1 MKKHGKRYGD
11 TNTHLTL
18 SPKAQRIYSNSQ
30 PLDIYEEENGTYTVN
45 LFGDIQEGLTES
57 EVNTLLENL
66 DNDEYT
72 DTAAEIIAAGNY
84 NAAVMLMDDEIRET
98 VHADIAPCTDIE
110 FLAEYMKRH
119 AEKYGVDF
127 IVC

>member
-57 EVNTLLENL
+57 EVNALLEDL

-72 DTAAEIIAAGNY
+72 DAAAGNY
-84 NAAVMLMDDEIRET
+84 NTAVMLMDDDIRES
-98 VHADIAPCTDIE
+98 VHADLSPCSEVD
-110 FLAEYMKRH
+110 FLAEYMRRH
-119 AEKYGVDF
+119 VNEYGENF
-127 IVC
+127 KVC